1 MLPDRAPS
9 HVRTQHGGAWHSPS
23 VDLDDVA
30 DELYGLH
37 PDEFMAARTTYEQQA
52 RADGDRALAAD
63 IKALGKPSTPAWV
76 ANVLVRHHREEI
88 ENLVE
93 LGTLLREAQ
102 QNLEGDQLRA
112 LDVQRRQLVN
122 ALTRQ
127 ARSLAHQLGHPV
139 STGVGTQVEET
150 LRAAMADP
158 DAGEAL
164 LGGRLT
170 APMSYSGLGIVERP
184 NLRVVPPPREKRP
197 AKEPT
202 TDKARSSAEAR
213 REEARRAA
221 EERLRREVDEARRA
235 LEEAEATAEEAADA
249 AEEERRAAAEL
260 TARHDDLVDRVEE
273 LTLELARARDEA
285 TRLGSERSRAER
297 RREAAD
303 RRRVEADRARDRAQA
318 ALDRL
323 ESARSG

>member
-1 MLPDRAPS
+1 MDF
-9 HVRTQHGGAWHSPS
+9 
-23 VDLDDVA
+23 DEVA
-30 DELYGLH
+30 DELYGLP

-52 RADGDRALAAD
+52 RADGDRALAAE
-63 IKALGKPSTPAWV
+63 IKALGKPSSAAWV
-76 ANVLVRHHREEI
+76 SNVLVRHHRQEI

-102 QNLEGDQLRA
+102 ENLAGDQLRA

-127 ARSLAHQLGHPV
+127 ARSLAHLLGHPV
-139 STGVGTQVEET
+139 SSSVGQQVEDT
-150 LRAAMADP
+150 LRAAMSDP

-164 LGGRLT
+164 LSGRLT
-170 APMSYSGLGIVERP
+170 GAMSYSGLGTVERP

-197 AKEPT
+197 PAERT
-202 TDKARSSAEAR
+202 ERGRSSAEAR

-221 EERLRREVDEARRA
+221 EERLRRETDEARRA
-235 LEEAEATAEEAADA
+235 LEEATAAAEEAAGA
-249 AEEERRAAAEL
+249 ADEERRAAAEL
-260 TARHDDLVDRVEE
+260 AARHDGLVDRVEE

-297 RREAAD
+297 RREAAE
-303 RRRVEADRARDRAQA
+303 RRQAEADRARERAQGV
-318 ALDRL
+318 LDRL
-323 ESARSG
+323 ESTRD